1 MCELSQ
7 HFSVTGEELPS
18 RANVSDRARADVSA
32 IGLWQ
37 PLSRAFLD
45 IKVFNPLALSNTAKD
60 IQQVYRKH
68 QQEKKAQYNARIL
81 EVEKGSFT
89 PVIFSCSGGAS
100 AEATRQVIAGKL
112 SSKRQESSYATTM
125 NFVRR
130 RLSFD
135 ILRTCV
141 ISFRGERGA
150 RREFPIEDLDFGL
163 QEMEVYK

>member
-1 MCELSQ
+1 MGGLELCC
-7 HFSVTGEELPS
+7 
-18 RANVSDRARADVSA
+18 ADVSV

-68 QQEKKAQYNARIL
+68 EQEKMAQYNARIL

-100 AEATRQVIAGKL
+100 AEATRLLKVIAGKL
-112 SSKRQESSYATTM
+112 SSKRQESYATTM